1 MGINNWIAESAAR
14 FRALEA
20 DRTYLMDQ
28 YSRLHAD
35 YSLAFPISRVNT
47 EYSHV
52 QDHLS
57 RDISLLFDRL
67 SVLKN
72 SSLISET
79 YTCLY
84 LKGIDKYRHHFTKY
98 RHLEIRIFT
107 TLQAMHEA
115 KGNLFE

>member
-1 MGINNWIAESAAR
+1 MLLKDKWRIAESAAR

-35 YSLAFPISRVNT
+35 YSLTFPMSRVNA

-57 RDISLLFDRL
+57 RDNSLLLDRL

-79 YTCLY
+79 DTCLY
-84 LKGIDKYRHHFTKY
+84 LKGIDKIQTSFC
-98 RHLEIRIFT
+98 
-107 TLQAMHEA
+107 
-115 KGNLFE
+115 